1 METKLARISQLSKE
15 NPDMVFTSLGHLIN
29 KEMLENCHV
38 QMDGTK
44 AVGIDGVTKEE
55 YIHSY
60 IFHLFN
66 HVYHPPSFV

>member
-1 METKLARISQLSKE
+1 
-15 NPDMVFTSLGHLIN
+15 MVFTSLGHLIN

-55 YIHSY
+55 YGRKSRSPYRKFEEEI
-60 IFHLFN
+60 L
-66 HVYHPPSFV
+66 